1 MKCDFDQIIPRR
13 HTNSLKYDFAKEW
26 GKPEDLL
33 PMWVADMDFQAPP
46 AVREALAEKA
56 AHDIFGYSAPEES
69 YFETLGHWFKTRHD
83 GKTDPHY
90 P

>member
-1 MKCDFDQIIPRR
+1 
-13 HTNSLKYDFAKEW
+13 
-26 GKPEDLL
+26 
-33 PMWVADMDFQAPP
+33 MWVADMDFQAPP

-56 AHDIFGYSAPEES
+56 AHDIFGYSDPDES
-69 YFETLGHWFKTRHD
+69 CFETLGHWFKTRHD

>member
-1 MKCDFDQIIPRR
+1 
-13 HTNSLKYDFAKEW
+13 
-26 GKPEDLL
+26 
-33 PMWVADMDFQAPP
+33 MWVADMDFQAPP

-56 AHDIFGYSAPEES
+56 AHGIFGDSDPEERC
-69 YFETLGHWFKTRHD
+69 FETLGHWFETHHD

>member
-1 MKCDFDQIIPRR
+1 
-13 HTNSLKYDFAKEW
+13 
-26 GKPEDLL
+26 
-33 PMWVADMDFQAPP
+33 MWVADMDFQAPL

-56 AHDIFGYSAPEES
+56 AHDIFGYSDPDES